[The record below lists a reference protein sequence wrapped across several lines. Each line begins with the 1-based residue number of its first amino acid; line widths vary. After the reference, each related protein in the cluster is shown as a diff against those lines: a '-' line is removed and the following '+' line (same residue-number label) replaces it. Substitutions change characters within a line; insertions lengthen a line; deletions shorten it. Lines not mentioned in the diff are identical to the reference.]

1 MKQHV
6 LQIARLSLRYAEANL
21 ADIPDEKMTALPAGL
36 VNHPAWIIGHIA
48 LAAERTVDL
57 LGGQAAC
64 ADECA
69 VLFQDPPTEADG
81 DFPAKADLLAAMRD
95 VYARLEKAFEAASDE
110 LLARPLP
117 VEEMREAF
125 PTIGD
130 MAVGVLTLHP
140 ALHLGQLAAWRTAMG
155 MELPI

>member
-1 MKQHV
+1 MKAHV

-21 ADIPDEKMTALPAGL
+21 ADIPEDKMTALPAGL
-36 VNHPAWIIGHIA
+36 VNHPAWIVGHIV
-48 LAAERTVDL
+48 LAAERTVQL

-64 ADECA
+64 TDECA
-69 VLFQDPPTEADG
+69 ALFQDPPTEAGG
-81 DFPAKADLLAAMRD
+81 DFPAKAELLAALTD
-95 VYARLEKAFEAASDE
+95 VYDRLVKAFEAAGDD
-110 LLARPLP
+110 LLAQTLP
-117 VEEMREAF
+117 VEDMREVF

-140 ALHLGQLAAWRTAMG
+140 ALHLGQLAAWRTAMS